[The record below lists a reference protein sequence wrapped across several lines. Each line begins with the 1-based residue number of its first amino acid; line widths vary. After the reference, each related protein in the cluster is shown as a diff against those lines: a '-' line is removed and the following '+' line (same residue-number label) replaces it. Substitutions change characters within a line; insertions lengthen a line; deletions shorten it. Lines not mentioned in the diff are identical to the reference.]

1 MEYEKKSQMQ
11 VETLKQYEIKI
22 QSSEMQGS
30 SKFEQ
35 IIRMKDEELR
45 MLSSKYSQMESKF
58 MSST

>member
-11 VETLKQYEIKI
+11 VEALKQYEIKI